1 MNKSKKRMRYQRRT
15 RAKRSTVLTGV
26 FILGVVFIF
35 VTILIILNNSRKM
48 DGWIGGYIYS
58 EFYPHNSGEIYY
70 GTAYRITIWKHDN
83 EYYAAIEGSG
93 WHLGTW
99 GLAYVAGDD
108 QQIDIIAMQ
117 TLPGDSYFGKCE
129 RYEKGEVL
137 VHFER
142 RGEEL
147 ITEWKALRDQ
157 HPILTYRED
166 AIIGNYFEKVK

>member
-1 MNKSKKRMRYQRRT
+1 MKNVNERMKRQFRMSTKGKK
-15 RAKRSTVLTGV
+15 VLLCISIMGV
-26 FILGVVFIF
+26 IIIF
-35 VTILIILNNSRKM
+35 MMISVIWHDNRKM

-70 GTAYRITIWKHDN
+70 NTTYYITIWKHDN

-93 WHLGTW
+93 WFLDTW
-99 GLAYVAGDD
+99 GLASVSGDD
-108 QQIDIIAMQ
+108 QQIDIVAMQ
-117 TLPGDSYFGKCE
+117 TLPGDRLFGVCE

-147 ITEWKALRDQ
+147 TTEWKALRDQ
-157 HPILTYRED
+157 HPILTERD
-166 AIIGNYFEKVK
+166 DVIIGNYFEKVK